1 MRVSLRSLGW
11 YHVAGAV
18 AGGVGTVWAW
28 SQGAALPGGS
38 FATAAIPF
46 ALTWGAGIGLL
57 RGHAAARRLGYLAQ
71 AIQIPILIAPVAAW
85 KFIAGLIASITLT
98 TAGVGLYAGFELTW
112 LIGTGPTDPFPV
124 TVGLNLVPVVILV
137 LLVRAR
143 PTSGSHETVSAS
155 RPAA

>member
-11 YHVAGAV
+11 YHVGGAV
-18 AGGVGTVWAW
+18 AGGAGTVWAW
-28 SQGAALPGGS
+28 SRGAALPGGS
-38 FATAAIPF
+38 IATAAIPF

-57 RGHAAARRLGYLAQ
+57 RGHAAGRGLGYLAQ
-71 AIQIPILIAPVAAW
+71 LIQIPILIAPVAAW

-112 LIGTGPTDPFPV
+112 LVGTGPIDPFPV
-124 TVGLNLVPVVILV
+124 TVGLNLVPIVILV

-143 PTSGSHETVSAS
+143 PSTSSHETASAS